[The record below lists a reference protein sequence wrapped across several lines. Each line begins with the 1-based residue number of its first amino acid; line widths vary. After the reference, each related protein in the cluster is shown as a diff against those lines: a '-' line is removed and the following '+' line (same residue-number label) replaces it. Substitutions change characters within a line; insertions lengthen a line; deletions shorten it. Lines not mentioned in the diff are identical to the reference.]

1 MTEAGETSM
10 QHRREYDERDFETL
24 SWHDDSV
31 YGLRL
36 RVGDPEAGDWT
47 SDLVLDLDHIV
58 EWVRAPDGDDGHGIR
73 FRVAPAELVF
83 HGVTDLSV
91 DLPSRTEGMQV
102 ALSALMVDGVERA
115 PVEDQRVYLDRTYY
129 AWRIALNDPSGG
141 LIRFGAVGFTM
152 RLLREPLLLDRQHLT
167 RAERESRPE

>member
-1 MTEAGETSM
+1 MTAAGDTSM
-10 QHRREYDERDFETL
+10 QYDEQDFGTL

-47 SDLVLDLDHIV
+47 SDLEFDLDHII
-58 EWVRAPDGDDGHGIR
+58 EWVPGEDGVR

-91 DLPSRTEGMQV
+91 HLPSRTEGMQV
-102 ALSALMVDGVERA
+102 ALSALAVDRIERE
-115 PVEDQRVYLDRTYY
+115 PVQDQRVYLDRTYY
-129 AWRIALNDPSGG
+129 AWQVVLNDPPGG
-141 LIRFGAVGFTM
+141 VIRFGAAGFTM

-167 RAERESRPE
+167 PAERDLGRA